1 MQADASGLL
10 GEVKRKQSD
19 IQHHIKLLNSLKE
32 LRSFRRE
39 AHRKTGIYNAHIVSA
54 VYTCTCSHNY
64 MQDACSTNWKG
75 ARFLFWPV
83 YILSMS
89 IMSVCTVI
97 VTAAQVHTTIIY
109 ISRSVYASH
118 ICHLWCCR

>member
-39 AHRKTGIYNAHIVSA
+39 AHRKTGIYMPI
-54 VYTCTCSHNY
+54 
-64 MQDACSTNWKG
+64 
-75 ARFLFWPV
+75 
-83 YILSMS
+83 
-89 IMSVCTVI
+89 
-97 VTAAQVHTTIIY
+97 
-109 ISRSVYASH
+109 
-118 ICHLWCCR
+118 